1 MKITPLDI
9 RKTEFKTIFKGY
21 DKNEVSVFLEM
32 VAKEMEELIKEN
44 TIYME
49 QLRDL
54 DSKIED
60 YRRMEKTLQNTL
72 TSAQKTTDELRRN
85 AEKES
90 ELILR
95 NARIQADHIVEEAH
109 SQANKYKT
117 QIASL
122 KSQRDTFIAQFKGLV
137 EAQLHVLNKNWEEL
151 EIEEIPAESEQV
163 VRKDVEK
170 KKEMKEIKRDSRES
184 LKGFGDLFR

>member
-9 RKTEFKTIFKGY
+9 RKQEFKINFKGY
-21 DKNEVSVFLEM
+21 DRNEVNVFLEM
-32 VAKEMEELIKEN
+32 IAKEMEDLIKEN

-95 NARIQADHIVEEAH
+95 NGRIQADHILEEARAKAH
-109 SQANKYKT
+109 KFQSQIT
-117 QIASL
+117 SL
-122 KSQRDTFIAQFKGLV
+122 KSQRDTFVAQFKGLV
-137 EAQLHVLNKNWEEL
+137 EAQLQVLNKNWEGFEIV
-151 EIEEIPAESEQV
+151 EMPIEEEEEKSAEGEN
-163 VRKDVEK
+163 
-170 KKEMKEIKRDSRES
+170 KKERREMREP
-184 LKGFGDLFR
+184 LKGLGDLFR

>member
-1 MKITPLDI
+1 MKITPLDV
-9 RKTEFKTIFKGY
+9 RKQEFKITFKGF
-21 DKNEVSVFLEM
+21 DKNEVNVFLEM
-32 VAKEMEELIKEN
+32 IAKEMEDLIKEN
-44 TIYME
+44 NIYME

-95 NARIQADHIVEEAH
+95 NARIQADHILEEAR
-109 SQANKYKT
+109 SQVNSIRS
-117 QIASL
+117 QITSL
-122 KSQRDTFIAQFKGLV
+122 KTLRDTFVAQFRALV
-137 EAQLHVLNKNWEEL
+137 EAQLQVLNKNWEEL
-151 EIEEIPAESEQV
+151 DIEEIT
-163 VRKDVEK
+163 VEK
-170 KKEMKEIKRDSRES
+170 KKRNISETEGKEIKHDVREP
-184 LKGFGDLFR
+184 LKGLGDLFR

>member
-9 RKTEFKTIFKGY
+9 RKTEFKTTFKGY
-21 DKNEVSVFLEM
+21 DKNEVNVFLEM

-44 TIYME
+44 TVYME

-60 YRRMEKTLQNTL
+60 YRRMERTLQNTL

-95 NARIQADHIVEEAH
+95 NGRIQADHILEEARAQ
-109 SQANKYKT
+109 SNKYKT

-122 KSQRDTFIAQFKGLV
+122 KSQRDSFIAQFRGLV
-137 EAQLHVLNKNWEEL
+137 EAQLQVLNRSWEEL
-151 EIEEIPAESEQV
+151 EIEELPVEQEKEIQKV
-163 VRKDVEK
+163 IEK
-170 KKEMKEIKRDSRES
+170 KDIKEIKRDKRES
-184 LKGFGDLFR
+184 LKGLGDLFR